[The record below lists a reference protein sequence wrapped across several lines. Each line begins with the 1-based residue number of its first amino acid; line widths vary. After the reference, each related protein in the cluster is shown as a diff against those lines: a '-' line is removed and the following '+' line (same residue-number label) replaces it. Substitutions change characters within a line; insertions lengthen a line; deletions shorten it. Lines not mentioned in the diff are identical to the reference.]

1 MKRPEKHLKAA
12 VLLSVL
18 FLGACELEELTI
30 LDPPSTLVAEVYLRV
45 NDGIPDAVALVHRS
59 RGVGSSGDADA
70 IVEVKGPDGR
80 SVRLQP
86 VQAAECMDDA
96 VPRRFPLSCHRLAGE
111 AAEFIRPG
119 AHLQVVVTAS
129 SGGVLRGETVV
140 PGDFQLRVPE
150 SLLTPC
156 GLAPGELLDVRWSR
170 ARGAWAYV
178 PEVHIEGLS
187 EAFAPMGV
195 EVPPGPLTLL
205 ALAVSEA
212 DTTVTLPAEFGVFNR
227 FNGDQDLLRALQNGF
242 PPGPVKGRVLVSAWD
257 RNAVNWNRV
266 GGFNPS
272 GTPRSPSL
280 WGEGGTGVVAAVV
293 NRSFDF
299 FVDEPG
305 GGARCAPSGA
315 REG

>member
-1 MKRPEKHLKAA
+1 MRRSAKHLKAA

-59 RGVGSSGDADA
+59 RGVGNSGDADV
-70 IVEVKGPDGR
+70 IVEVKDPDGR
-80 SVRLQP
+80 SVQLQP
-86 VQAAECMDDA
+86 VEAATCMDDA
-96 VPRRFPLSCHRLAGE
+96 VPRRFPFSCHRLVGE
-111 AAEFIRPG
+111 DAEFIRPG
-119 AHLQVVVTAS
+119 AHLQVVVTPAS
-129 SGGVLRGETVV
+129 GEVLKGETVV

-150 SLLTPC
+150 SLFAPC

-178 PEVHIEGLS
+178 PEVNIEGLS
-187 EAFAPMGV
+187 EAFGPLGV
-195 EVPPGPLTLL
+195 EVPPGPVTLL

-212 DTTVTLPAEFGVFNR
+212 DTTVTLPSEFGVFNR
-227 FNGDQDLLRALQNGF
+227 FHGDQDFLRALQDGF

-293 NRSFDF
+293 NRSFEF
-299 FVDEPG
+299 FVGQG
-305 GGARCAPSGA
+305 GGDPRCAPAGA
-315 REG
+315 GE